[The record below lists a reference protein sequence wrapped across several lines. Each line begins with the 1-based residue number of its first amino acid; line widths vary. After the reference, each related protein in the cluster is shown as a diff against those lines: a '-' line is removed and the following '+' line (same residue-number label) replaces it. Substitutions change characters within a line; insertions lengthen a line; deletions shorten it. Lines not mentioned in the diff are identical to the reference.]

1 MRLLADECCDA
12 TIWHA
17 LRSAGHDVLAIAD
30 ISPQARDPAVIELA
44 VRDGRI
50 LLTEDKDFGQL
61 VHASKAESGGVILF
75 RYPFSARGAIVR
87 ATVDLIE
94 QKGEE
99 LLGRFVVV
107 QPGRIRISPSPD
119 VQDAE
124 PEESG

>member
-94 QKGEE
+94 QRPRKRGRESFQPCPILKDSRPLFPRVQK
-99 LLGRFVVV
+99 LLHR
-107 QPGRIRISPSPD
+107 
-119 VQDAE
+119 
-124 PEESG
+124 